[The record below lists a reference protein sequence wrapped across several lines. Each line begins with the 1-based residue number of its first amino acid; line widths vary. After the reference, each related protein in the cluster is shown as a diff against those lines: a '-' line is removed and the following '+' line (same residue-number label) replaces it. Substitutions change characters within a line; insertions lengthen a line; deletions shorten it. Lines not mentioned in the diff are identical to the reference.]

1 MKTLVTSSPFAAT
14 VLLMRRGQAGAS
26 QATNPT
32 KQWLATAP
40 SLAVGASFFAL
51 SFWLL
56 PSWLDF
62 RVDAM
67 GRGAL
72 ALDRSCSVRARFRS
86 GIKVHL
92 GLWVDGTRNACAD
105 GSPTKAC
112 GGGIL
117 PICSESDVC
126 GIPRGLDGS
135 LGGLWACEPGCSRNR
150 VRRCCGSSPLCA
162 TLRGTHA
169 AKDVRPRL

>member
-72 ALDRSCSVRARFRS
+72 ALDWCRPFCDRFCSVA
-86 GIKVHL
+86 KMHL
-92 GLWVDGTRNACAD
+92 GLRNCEKCSV
-105 GSPTKAC
+105 GSMTNTAR
-112 GGGIL
+112 
-117 PICSESDVC
+117 V
-126 GIPRGLDGS
+126 PRWL
-135 LGGLWACEPGCSRNR
+135 
-150 VRRCCGSSPLCA
+150 
-162 TLRGTHA
+162 
-169 AKDVRPRL
+169 